1 MRSPL
6 HEETRRAGAA
16 FVERDGWEVAASFGP
31 VAAELAAC
39 RASAGI
45 ADLSHIGKL
54 ELEGP
59 PEVLEACS
67 ARADRFV
74 WWCALADDHA
84 LALSEHVPLARLR
97 ERLEDELAAE
107 GALVV
112 DVTDRFAAVAV
123 VGPRAREVLAG
134 GVPGM
139 LLAEHGERFLVVCD
153 PGDAAEVWVA
163 LSAAGRRLGAA
174 HVGLDALER
183 LDAVPAG

>member
-6 HEETRRAGAA
+6 HEETQRAGASFA
-16 FVERDGWEVAASFGP
+16 VRDGWEVPASFGP

-59 PEVLEACS
+59 PELLEACS
-67 ARADRFV
+67 ARDDRFV
-74 WWCALADDHA
+74 WWSALADDHA
-84 LALSEHVPLARLR
+84 LALSEHVPRARLR
-97 ERLEDELAAE
+97 ERLEDELGAE

-112 DVTDRFAAVAV
+112 DVTERFAAIAV
-123 VGPRAREVLAG
+123 VGPRAPEVLAT

-139 LLAEHGERFLVVCD
+139 LLAQDGGRFLVVCD
-153 PGDAAEVWVA
+153 PPAAADVWRS
-163 LSAAGRRLGAA
+163 LSAAGRPLGAA